1 MAKRT
6 PGLPSTFKINTK
18 KEDLDGPAQA
28 GSFLEETFAPAPVP
42 VPVETEPEPAVATE
56 PEPTVEER
64 PASKRQPADVVE
76 LRPEK
81 PEAGEAARRA
91 APAEDELDDELESE
105 AEERTEAVRRPSPP
119 RKQINLK
126 PDAILMAER
135 LLQQIQRDSGQ
146 KDAKSSEMF
155 TALLLALEEAASHL
169 DLSAMP
175 SRGAWGSR
183 TARAFPVAMKKHFI
197 MAIGQL
203 YEESYRGKK

>member
-6 PGLPSTFKINTK
+6 PGLPSTFKINTT
-18 KEDLDGPAQA
+18 KEDLDAPAQA
-28 GSFLEETFAPAPVP
+28 GSFLEETFAPAPMPAPAQV
-42 VPVETEPEPAVATE
+42 EPEPAVATE
-56 PEPTVEER
+56 PEPQAVVEEER
-64 PASKRQPADVVE
+64 VTTQRRPADVVE
-76 LRPEK
+76 LRPE
-81 PEAGEAARRA
+81 PRREESV
-91 APAEDELDDELESE
+91 EDELDDELI
-105 AEERTEAVRRPSPP
+105 EEKEAVRRPSPP

-175 SRGAWGSR
+175 PRGKWGSR
-183 TARAFPVAMKKHFI
+183 TARAFPVALKKHFI
-197 MAIGQL
+197 TAIGQL
-203 YEESYRGKK
+203 YEESYRGKR

>member
-6 PGLPSTFKINTK
+6 PGLPSTFKINTT
-18 KEDLDGPAQA
+18 KEDLAAPAQA
-28 GSFLEETFAPAPVP
+28 GSFLEETFAPAPMPAPAQV
-42 VPVETEPEPAVATE
+42 EPEPAVATK
-56 PEPTVEER
+56 PEPQAVVEEER
-64 PASKRQPADVVE
+64 VTTQRKPADVVE
-76 LRPEK
+76 LRPE
-81 PEAGEAARRA
+81 PRQEE
-91 APAEDELDDELESE
+91 PVEDELDDEPP
-105 AEERTEAVRRPSPP
+105 EEEKEAVRRPSPP

-175 SRGAWGSR
+175 SRGKWGSR
-183 TARAFPVAMKKHFI
+183 TARAFPVALKKHFI
-197 MAIGQL
+197 TAIGQL
-203 YEESYRGKK
+203 YEESYRGKR